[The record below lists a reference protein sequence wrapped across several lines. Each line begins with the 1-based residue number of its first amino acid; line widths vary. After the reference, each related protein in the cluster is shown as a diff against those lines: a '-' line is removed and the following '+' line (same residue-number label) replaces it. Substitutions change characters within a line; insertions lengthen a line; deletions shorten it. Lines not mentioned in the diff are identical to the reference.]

1 MLDITF
7 YGDAATEPRV
17 IECSTSFF
25 ERLAQSDF
33 AEIGSSQAMV
43 LSVEGDDYPLQVVPL
58 EKGLIPNR
66 QRFREFFK
74 EWITQE
80 SATMLSR
87 LGDAPTKGEY
97 LAASYGLRK
106 LHEILNCVED
116 RSYLYLERV

>member
-7 YGDAATEPRV
+7 YGDAATEPHV
-17 IECSTSFF
+17 IEFSTRFF

-33 AEIGSSQAMV
+33 AEIGSSQEIV

-58 EKGLIPNR
+58 EKGLISNR

-74 EWITQE
+74 EWITHE
-80 SATMLSR
+80 SAMMLLQ
-87 LGDAPTKGEY
+87 LGDAPTKREY
-97 LAASYGLRK
+97 QAASYGLRK
-106 LHEILNCVED
+106 LHELLNCVED